1 LVSPIENIKPVE
13 YAELY
18 GKLDEIKKR
27 TASFYEVSTKQTLSN
42 DDWDTLRDQVHSTFK
57 TVSDFSVAW
66 NDFGFTGPN
75 AIEPVNMQMTES
87 AKFSKRSFNKIA
99 SRLSF
104 DEVAARELRNF
115 KKSLLQVHRRSIFEK
130 AEDMKAIIDNLTDS
144 TDLHIE
150 SVTDEIRMLEH
161 WIDRA
166 SVFYEIQLD
175 SRMYR
180 LQFIVIGLAIVA
192 IVAPFGP
199 SILHWLGL

>member
-1 LVSPIENIKPVE
+1 MSSAKANPAEYVE
-13 YAELY
+13 LHR
-18 GKLDEIKKR
+18 KLDEINKR
-27 TASFYEVSTKQTLSN
+27 TASIYELSTKQAMSK
-42 DDWDTLRDQVHSTFK
+42 DDWEALRDQVHSAFK
-57 TVSDFSVAW
+57 AVSDFSVAW
-66 NDFGFTGPN
+66 NGSALAGPSM
-75 AIEPVNMQMTES
+75 IEPVNLQMTDS
-87 AKFSKRSFNKIA
+87 TGFSKRSFNNVA
-99 SRLSF
+99 FRLSF

-115 KKSLLQVHRRSIFEK
+115 KKSLLQVHRRSIFESIG
-130 AEDMKAIIDNLTDS
+130 DMKAIIDNLTDS

-150 SVTDEIRMLEH
+150 SISDEIRMLEH

-199 SILHWLGL
+199 SILRWLGLL